1 MSAPLTRAQVEQ
13 MPAICSGCNLVAIM
27 GDKQIESILHTDAA
41 LRQQLVTAR
50 QEVWEDMRHA
60 VTNGKFIPLNT
71 SFVTAEMF
79 QTIHWLESY
88 IDEQA
93 KAGMKEGG

>member
-1 MSAPLTRAQVEQ
+1 MTDELPTGMTLALT
-13 MPAICSGCNLVAIM
+13 L
-27 GDKQIESILHTDAA
+27 T
-41 LRQQLVTAR
+41 T
-50 QEVWEDMRHA
+50 
-60 VTNGKFIPLNT
+60 
-71 SFVTAEMF
+71 FVTAEMF